1 MALTADQITRG
12 NNFNS
17 TAQRLQIGTLLSKI
31 QGSSQSITSA
41 TPSTTRVVDSEVDLT
56 PATTMAIAAGGS
68 ITPFRGAVTLS
79 TGKTLTE
86 GFIYGVQG
94 KSIVNGTVAEGSAAR
109 VVGVLGQVDMA
120 SGTLTAG
127 QVSGLWADIQMTS
140 PTLTSHAELNAL
152 RVTNS
157 GSSNVNALAFF
168 YGKSDY
174 LFQIGEPS
182 ASFVSTGAATPSGT
196 MKKLKVSVG
205 GTDLYILCAATFS

>member
-1 MALTADQITRG
+1 MALTADQIKRG

-17 TAQRLQIGTLLSKI
+17 TAQNLKIGTILSTM
-31 QGSSQSITSA
+31 QGTSQSITSA
-41 TPSTTRVVDSEVDLT
+41 TPSTTRTLDSEVDIT
-56 PATTMAIAAGGS
+56 PATTMAITAGGS
-68 ITPFRGAVTLS
+68 ITPIRGAVTITAAKS
-79 TGKTLTE
+79 FTE
-86 GFIYGVQG
+86 GFLYGVQG
-94 KSIVNGTVAEGSAAR
+94 KSIVNGTIAEGSAAR

-157 GSSNVNALAFF
+157 GGSNINALGFF

-174 LFQIGEPS
+174 LFQIGEPT

-196 MKKLKVSVG
+196 MKKLKVNVG